1 MKKLLLAISLA
12 FTFLGLQA
20 QKQVLN
26 DVLSAR
32 TRGTGAIIKDNT
44 VTGYFSFYQLDKK
57 DRKTRNYQLNIYDQN
72 LTPLSNKKF
81 SSQED
86 LEAMEASYNGDLICI
101 KFFDDKKDEFVFKTY
116 DQNAQQV
123 NSKAINGKKVFDQYA
138 AFAASDSDGEAQ
150 SLTPVEGAGFIHF
163 VVKLRGGGMSHTYN
177 EITFIPNSKEGKGW
191 SWTTSESSEDFEW
204 GDALGSNGKV
214 MMCLVN
220 KRAKLMS
227 KDIEDFILG
236 IDIATGK
243 KLFEYPLEDKKYAVS
258 TLNGIAEPG
267 GNFQLFGLY
276 FDKDAKTSKASS
288 LGLFGFTVDP
298 AGKVLERKYESW
310 EKDVSKFL
318 KVSEK
323 GKIEDVGHIFFHK
336 FVKTADNKIFAI
348 GEQYKTNAGASVA
361 LSLLSGRTTMTV
373 NVEDIYVFEFTDKFD
388 LKNVSVF
395 DKSRSPYTFNGITN
409 GSRMTGMVL
418 KYMDAYDYSF
428 TQMSKDK
435 SKFSIGY
442 VDYDKTKG
450 DKGWYFGTIN
460 YSDNVF
466 KKDKLRFDTK
476 ATWQYVYPGK
486 PGYVMISEYFRKDKK
501 LEFRM
506 EKLNF

>member
-1 MKKLLLAISLA
+1 MKKIIIALSLLFSV
-12 FTFLGLQA
+12 FGLQA

-26 DVLSAR
+26 DVLSAK
-32 TRGTGAIIKDNT
+32 TRGTGAIIQENT

-72 LTPLSNKKF
+72 LAPLSSKKF

-86 LEAMEASYNGDLICI
+86 LEAIEAAYNGDLIVI
-101 KFFDDKKDEFVFKTY
+101 KFFDDKSDNYVFKTY
-116 DQNAQQV
+116 NQNAEQV
-123 NSKAINGKKVFDQYA
+123 ASVTTSAKKEFNQFASFSGKD
-138 AFAASDSDGEAQ
+138 DEGE
-150 SLTPVEGAGFIHF
+150 SHTLTPVEGLGFVHF
-163 VVKLRGGGMSHTYN
+163 LVKLRGGSMSHTYN
-177 EITFIPNSKEGKGW
+177 EITLIPNAKDKKGW
-191 SWTTSESSEDFEW
+191 TWTTNEQSDDFEW
-204 GDALGSNGKV
+204 GDVLGSNGKV
-214 MMCLVN
+214 LLCLVN
-220 KRAKLMS
+220 KRPKLMS
-227 KDIEDFILG
+227 TDVEDFILG

-243 KLFEYPLEDKKYAVS
+243 KIFEYPLEDKKYAVS
-258 TLNGIAEPG
+258 TLNAVADPN

-276 FDKDAKTSKASS
+276 FDKDAKTAKARS
-288 LGLFGFTVDP
+288 LGLFGFSVDP
-298 AGKVLERKYESW
+298 TGKVLDRKYQSW
-310 EKDVSKFL
+310 AKDVSKFL
-318 KVSEK
+318 KVNEK
-323 GKIEDVGHIFFHK
+323 GKIEDVGYIYFHK

-348 GEQYKTNAGASVA
+348 GEQYTTNTGATVG
-361 LSLLSGRTTMTV
+361 LTLLTGRMMTTA
-373 NVEDIYVFEFTDKFD
+373 NIEDMYVFEFTNSFD

-395 DKSRSPYTFNGITN
+395 DKSRSSETFYGVTM
-409 GSRMTGMVL
+409 GRMLGL
-418 KYMDAYDYSF
+418 YLNHLEAYDYSF

-450 DKGWYFGTIN
+450 DKGWYFGSIN
-460 YSDNVF
+460 YSDNTF

-486 PGYVMISEYFRKDKK
+486 PGYVMISEYFRKEKR